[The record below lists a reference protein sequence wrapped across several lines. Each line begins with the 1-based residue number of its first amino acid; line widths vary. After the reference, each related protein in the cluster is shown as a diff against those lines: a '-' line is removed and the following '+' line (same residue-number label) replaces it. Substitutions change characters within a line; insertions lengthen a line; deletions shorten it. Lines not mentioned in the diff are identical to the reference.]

1 MLSGY
6 VSFDRSKVH
15 GVPACSG
22 KNGIFFNMLRIPFFP
37 EVERLTRGEIKGTPR
52 DYLEL
57 ALAAAM
63 QNKTHLTYRRGG
75 GGACLGIIHHEL
87 IDECRHWACMG

>member
-1 MLSGY
+1 MGC
-6 VSFDRSKVH
+6 RR
-15 GVPACSG
+15 VPARMAF
-22 KNGIFFNMLRIPFFP
+22 FFNMLRIPFFP